1 MSVTQELLQKIEEQI
16 NTTSLKDEF
25 SKKGE
30 ILEIKDGVATVVGL
44 EEVAFSEIVEFEN
57 GTKGL
62 VLDLLK
68 ESVGILIL
76 GDYAGLQQG
85 DVVKSTGQV
94 FSIPVGDEYLG
105 RVVDGLGN
113 PID

>member
-1 MSVTQELLQKIEEQI
+1 MSVTQELLAKIEEHI
-16 NTTSLKDEF
+16 NATSLQDEF

-30 ILEIKDGVATVVGL
+30 ILEIKDGVATVIGL
-44 EEVAFSEIVEFEN
+44 EEVSFSEIVEFEN

-76 GDYAGLQQG
+76 GDYA
-85 DVVKSTGQV
+85 
-94 FSIPVGDEYLG
+94 
-105 RVVDGLGN
+105 
-113 PID
+113 